1 MRLLP
6 AHSCGRA
13 CGNRASTRLQGGEAR
28 PRCGGVRAGRLQ
40 SLARSL
46 LQGPLLLPAGL
57 PLPTQ
62 LMAEAVTPLSRGI
75 MAAGR
80 KSAVAGGLEASRAP
94 LLPPLRSTRLVIT
107 PAAPTVG
114 SVMKRQMTPVQE
126 GYEVRWA

>member
-6 AHSCGRA
+6 AHSCWRA

-75 MAAGR
+75 MAAG
-80 KSAVAGGLEASRAP
+80 LEASRAP